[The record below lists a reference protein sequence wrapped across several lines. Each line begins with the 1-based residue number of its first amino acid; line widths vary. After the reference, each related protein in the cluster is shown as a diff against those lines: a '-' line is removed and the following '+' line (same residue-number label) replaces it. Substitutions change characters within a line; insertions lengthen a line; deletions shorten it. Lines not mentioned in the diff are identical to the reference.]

1 MITLQEFTHFMKLM
15 DMARSKEEVSTVA
28 AESMGEID
36 GVEIPF
42 SDTLNIMNGI
52 NYAQFLESILRIA
65 YYKTKTSD

>member
-1 MITLQEFTHFMKLM
+1 MKLM

-52 NYAQFLESILRIA
+52 NYA
-65 YYKTKTSD
+65 